1 MDMDREW
8 AVRTDRLGRQYG
20 DGVWGVQDVSL
31 ELKFG
36 SIVALLGANG
46 AGKSTLIHL
55 LCGALKPTTGSILEN
70 PRSAGVRI
78 GWCSQRLSLDWYL
91 TVNDNVL
98 LGARLAGL
106 DRAQSQ
112 QKTNEMLEFVGLREY
127 ASSFA
132 DLLSGGQQQRIQIA
146 RALVPDS
153 AILYLDEPSAGLDVE
168 AAERL
173 MEGLEARA
181 RAGTMILVSS
191 HDIGLLESRCDSI
204 VLLDRGRVVT
214 HESRQSFLQRF
225 AGEEVLEIAYEGQLG
240 PDLLERISDRVVRVI
255 EIEPL
260 RLVISRTTTIVELLH
275 LIETGASIRDIRRSS
290 PGLREAYLTFAQQDR
305 NSLSAGVER

>member
-146 RALVPDS
+146 RALVPDP
-153 AILYLDEPSAGLDVE
+153 AILYLDEPSAGLEV
-168 AAERL
+168 
-173 MEGLEARA
+173 RA
-181 RAGTMILVSS
+181 RAGAMILVSS

>member
-1 MDMDREW
+1 MRLHLPTCSP
-8 AVRTDRLGRQYG
+8 AV
-20 DGVWGVQDVSL
+20 SSSA
-31 ELKFG
+31 F
-36 SIVALLGANG
+36 
-46 AGKSTLIHL
+46 
-55 LCGALKPTTGSILEN
+55 
-70 PRSAGVRI
+70 RS
-78 GWCSQRLSLDWYL
+78 
-91 TVNDNVL
+91 
-98 LGARLAGL
+98 
-106 DRAQSQ
+106 
-112 QKTNEMLEFVGLREY
+112 
-127 ASSFA
+127 
-132 DLLSGGQQQRIQIA
+132 
-146 RALVPDS
+146 RALVPDP
-153 AILYLDEPSAGLDVE
+153 AILYLDEPSAGLEV
-168 AAERL
+168 
-173 MEGLEARA
+173 RA
-181 RAGTMILVSS
+181 RAGAMILVSS